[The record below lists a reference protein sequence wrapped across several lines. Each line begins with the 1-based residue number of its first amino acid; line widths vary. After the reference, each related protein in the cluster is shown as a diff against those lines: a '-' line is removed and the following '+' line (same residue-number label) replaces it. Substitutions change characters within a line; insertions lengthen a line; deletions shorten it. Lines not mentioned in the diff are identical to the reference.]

1 MITTLKT
8 IHVLAALLSILGFV
22 LRGFWAWRQSPL
34 LTKKPVKILPHVIDT
49 VLLLAAIGLL
59 FAYGGAW
66 VSASAGWLVA
76 KVVLLVVY
84 IGLGFVALKPWY
96 GATVRV
102 PAFIGAVAVFVWI
115 VAIARAHAF
124 VPFTG

>member
-8 IHVLAALLSILGFV
+8 IHVLAALVSILGFV
-22 LRGFWAWRQSPL
+22 VRGFWAWRQPHM
-34 LTKKPVKILPHVIDT
+34 LTNKLVKILPHVIDT

-59 FAYGGAW
+59 LAYGGAW
-66 VSASAGWLVA
+66 VSASMGWLSA
-76 KVVLLVVY
+76 KIVLLVVY
-84 IGLGFVALKPWY
+84 IVLGLVALKPWY
-96 GATVRV
+96 GARVRV

-124 VPFTG
+124 VPFAG